1 MTREELLEALKSL
14 RERLPY
20 HDTASRLV
28 IGEAIAALLARVSCT
43 FCFAEDKSLMTCCKD
58 CFKKLGRQAPCACE
72 GREPIA
78 TLDGWMH
85 NAALHRTNKKLRPGD
100 IVSGSIHGRA
110 GKDYSPVRVVILPA
124 EEVGP

>member
-58 CFKKLGRQAPCACE
+58 CFKKLGRQAPCACGE
-72 GREPIA
+72 L
-78 TLDGWMH
+78 LD
-85 NAALHRTNKKLRPGD
+85 AL
-100 IVSGSIHGRA
+100 IWCSGSQDFGPGGVARK
-110 GKDYSPVRVVILPA
+110 GWLKKCKPLLDRLLPA
-124 EEVGP
+124 EEVT